1 MTCWPVNIRPTFYE
15 SCLWAKRL
23 DCILC
28 TRKFFFLALIFGSNK
43 DYPAAKL
50 TLNFNPGS
58 SFLGSKVFG
67 AWCKGSEKGR
77 SVTSLF
83 HGSKISGS
91 QLVSVSKDDGKRQ
104 RDRQTMI
111 GLCKQ
116 NNNFARA
123 LGLFNISK
131 PSLHDCDVKLRNLIS
146 GARPL
151 YE

>member
-1 MTCWPVNIRPTFYE
+1 MNPVYGQNDLIVFCALENY
-15 SCLWAKRL
+15 SFLLWSQ
-23 DCILC
+23 
-28 TRKFFFLALIFGSNK
+28 FGSNK

-116 NNNFARA
+116 NNNFAHA

-131 PSLHDCDVKLRNLIS
+131 PSLHRDCDMKLRNLIS
-146 GARPL
+146 GAQPL

>member
-1 MTCWPVNIRPTFYE
+1 M
-15 SCLWAKRL
+15 
-23 DCILC
+23 
-28 TRKFFFLALIFGSNK
+28 
-43 DYPAAKL
+43 
-50 TLNFNPGS
+50 
-58 SFLGSKVFG
+58 
-67 AWCKGSEKGR
+67 
-77 SVTSLF
+77 TSLF

-116 NNNFARA
+116 TNNFAHA

-131 PSLHDCDVKLRNLIS
+131 SSLHDCDVKLRNLIS